1 METQSVINS
10 VLVGV
15 GAIVILLSMVRYGR
29 FERSLNSIS
38 PERRS
43 SFYWYFTIHRALMAF
58 FLLGYLGAIAAII
71 MQYHLLSETFVSF
84 IFLAGSV
91 FVYLDVVIQLKLI
104 EEIMRDE

>member
-1 METQSVINS
+1 MDTQSVINS
-10 VLVGV
+10 VLIGL
-15 GAIVILLSMVRYGR
+15 GAIVMVVSIARYGR
-29 FERSLNSIS
+29 FARSMDSIS
-38 PERRS
+38 LERRS
-43 SFYWYFTIHRALMAF
+43 TFHLHFAVHRALMVF

-71 MQYHLLSETFVSF
+71 MKYPLLSETFVSF